1 MNQPKFIQPGDRIA
15 CVAPSFG
22 VTTEPYETR
31 AAVAKKQWEKMGYQV
46 EEGAC
51 VHRNDGV
58 ASSASPEERAQ
69 EWMEAY
75 SSDCSLLISVGGG
88 ETMNEILPFI
98 DFEAIKHMPPKW
110 FMGFSDNTNLTFTLA
125 TLSNLVTIYGPCAPQ
140 FFQKKFRL
148 SEKDAMAMLRGEK
161 HFEGYPKYS
170 ITHSNP
176 LHPLLPYRLSQAKVI
191 TPSNY
196 RGPFTGT
203 FLGGCL
209 DCLVGLCGTKYD
221 RVKEFEKEH
230 PEGIIWFLEACDLS
244 PLGIRRALFQ
254 LKEAGWFNNAIGFL
268 VGRPLCM
275 KQELFGVTPHSAVMD
290 ILGDLGCPI
299 LLDVDLGHIS
309 PSMPFKTGARGTVSF
324 VDGNLVIDYAK

>member
-1 MNQPKFIQPGDRIA
+1 MI
-15 CVAPSFG
+15 
-22 VTTEPYETR
+22 
-31 AAVAKKQWEKMGYQV
+31 
-46 EEGAC
+46 
-51 VHRNDGV
+51 
-58 ASSASPEERAQ
+58 
-69 EWMEAY
+69 
-75 SSDCSLLISVGGG
+75 
-88 ETMNEILPFI
+88 
-98 DFEAIKHMPPKW
+98 
-110 FMGFSDNTNLTFTLA
+110 TL
-125 TLSNLVTIYGPCAPQ
+125 
-140 FFQKKFRL
+140 
-148 SEKDAMAMLRGEK
+148 
-161 HFEGYPKYS
+161 
-170 ITHSNP
+170 
-176 LHPLLPYRLSQAKVI
+176 
-191 TPSNY
+191 SNY

-290 ILGDLGCPI
+290 ILGDLECPI

-309 PSMPFKTGARGTVSF
+309 PSMPFKTGARGTVSV
-324 VDGNLVIDYAK
+324 VDGNLVIDYVK

>member
-1 MNQPKFIQPGDRIA
+1 MNQPKFIQSGDQVA
-15 CVAPSFG
+15 WVAPSFG

-31 AAVAKKQWEKMGYQV
+31 AVVAKNQWEKMGFRVV
-46 EEGAC
+46 EGPC
-51 VHRNDGV
+51 IHRNDGV
-58 ASSASPEERAQ
+58 ASSASPKERAQ

-75 SSDCSLLISVGGG
+75 SSDCSLLLSVGGG

-98 DFEAIKHMPPKW
+98 DFEAIKRMSPKW
-110 FMGFSDNTNLTFTLA
+110 FMGFSDNTNLTFTLV

-148 SEKDAMAMLRGEK
+148 SEKDAIAMLKGEK

-170 ITHSNP
+170 ITHFNP
-176 LHPLLPYRLSQAKVI
+176 LRPLLPYRLSQVKTI
-191 TPSNY
+191 TPHNY
-196 RGPFTGT
+196 QGPFSGT

-230 PEGIIWFLEACDLS
+230 PEGIVWFLEACDLS

-254 LKEAGWFNNAIGFL
+254 LKEAGWFDNAKGFL
-268 VGRPLCM
+268 IGRPLCM
-275 KQELFGVTPHSAVMD
+275 KQEFFGVTPHSATLD
-290 ILGDLGCPI
+290 ILGDLSCPI

-309 PSMPFKTGARGTVSF
+309 PSMPFKTGAKGTASYQS
-324 VDGNLVIDYAK
+324 GNLVIDYAE

>member
-15 CVAPSFG
+15 WVAPSFG

-75 SSDCSLLISVGGG
+75 SSDCSLLLSVGGG

-161 HFEGYPKYS
+161 HFEGYPEYS

-209 DCLVGLCGTKYD
+209 DCLVGLCGT
-221 RVKEFEKEH
+221 
-230 PEGIIWFLEACDLS
+230 
-244 PLGIRRALFQ
+244 
-254 LKEAGWFNNAIGFL
+254 
-268 VGRPLCM
+268 
-275 KQELFGVTPHSAVMD
+275 
-290 ILGDLGCPI
+290 
-299 LLDVDLGHIS
+299 
-309 PSMPFKTGARGTVSF
+309 
-324 VDGNLVIDYAK
+324 